1 MNAVFYLIYYTNKQL
16 ICDIDMYMY
25 NIYQCKKRDNFD
37 FNKAL

>member
-16 ICDIDMYMY
+16 ICDIDMY

>member
-16 ICDIDMYMY
+16 DMY

>member
-1 MNAVFYLIYYTNKQL
+1 MNAVFYLTYYTNKQL
-16 ICDIDMYMY
+16 ICDIHMY